1 MRTWFSGEISTA
13 VLRHPVGLLAR
24 LTSDLTVVGM
34 EHIPMS
40 GPVVFAPNHSSLI
53 DPPFVSLAVLRYTHY
68 LALDELF
75 GHSRVFDAVT
85 KHFGTIPMSRTFPPL
100 GAMKAAIAVLDD
112 GGAMTIF
119 PEGRRA
125 HQWGES
131 VTMRGAAWLALAT
144 GAPVVPVALEGTG
157 GTLSLVHPKFRRI
170 SVRVTVLKPIDP
182 LAFLSY
188 ESPTRAIM
196 DAWEGAMST
205 VLGERQTHRTVGEDR
220 QGQL

>member
-1 MRTWFSGEISTA
+1 MRTWFGGETSTA
-13 VLRHPVGLLAR
+13 VLRCPVGLLAR
-24 LTSDLTVVGM
+24 LACDLVVVGT

-100 GAMKAAIAVLDD
+100 GAMKAALAVLDE

-125 HQWGES
+125 DRWGQS
-131 VTMRGAAWLALAT
+131 VTKRGAAWLAFAT
-144 GAPVVPVALEGTG
+144 GAPVVPVALEGTA
-157 GTLSLVHPKFRRI
+157 GTLSLAQPKFRRI
-170 SVRVTVLKPIDP
+170 SVRVTVLEPIDP
-182 LAFLSY
+182 LAFLSF

-196 DAWEGAMST
+196 DEWEDAMSM
-205 VLGERQTHRTVGEDR
+205 VLGDRETHRAVGKDGHGE
-220 QGQL
+220 L